1 MPISLPTPM
10 PARILLS
17 LAALSA
23 MTAIAIGAAAV
34 HGVTDPQAKGWLQT
48 GAQFQ
53 LPHAI
58 AVFAVLGWRD
68 TRGVRGGAWALL
80 GGSILFAATLDG
92 LALGAP
98 HWFGAITPIG
108 GLAMLLG
115 WLWLAV
121 AAMRQARNP
130 G

>member
-1 MPISLPTPM
+1 MPGPT
-10 PARILLS
+10 PARILPS

-34 HGVTDPQAKGWLQT
+34 HGVTDPQAKSWLQT
-48 GAQFQ
+48 GVQFQ

-58 AVFAVLGWRD
+58 AVFALLGWRD
-68 TRGVRGGAWALL
+68 TRAVRGGVWALL
-80 GGSILFAATLDG
+80 AGSLLFAATLDG

-98 HWFGAITPIG
+98 RWFGAVTPIG

-115 WLWLAV
+115 WLWLAIV
-121 AAMRQARNP
+121 AFKIR
-130 G
+130 